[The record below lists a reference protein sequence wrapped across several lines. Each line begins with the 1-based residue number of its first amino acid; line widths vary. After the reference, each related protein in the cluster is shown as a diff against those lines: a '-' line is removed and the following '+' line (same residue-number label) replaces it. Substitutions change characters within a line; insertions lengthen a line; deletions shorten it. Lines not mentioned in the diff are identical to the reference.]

1 MATQTVPLISPDEY
15 LAMERVAEIKHE
27 YISGQIFAMSGASYE
42 HNQITANLARALGN
56 QLEGDDCDVLGS
68 DMRVKVQGTTMFTYP
83 DLVVVC
89 GQPHFLDKEF
99 DTLLNP
105 YILVEVLS
113 PSTEAYDR
121 GEKFAHY
128 RTIPTL
134 RHYLLVSQTRQRIE
148 HYARQP
154 DESWTLHIAE
164 RPDAAVTLILNKL
177 RLDLSAVYRR
187 VNVPLFEISENG
199 EGRGEIG

>member
-1 MATQTVPLISPDEY
+1 
-15 LAMERVAEIKHE
+15 
-27 YISGQIFAMSGASYE
+27 
-42 HNQITANLARALGN
+42 
-56 QLEGDDCDVLGS
+56 
-68 DMRVKVQGTTMFTYP
+68 
-83 DLVVVC
+83 VC

-113 PSTEAYDR
+113 PSTEAYGR

-148 HYARQP
+148 HYARQL

-164 RPDAAVTLILNKL
+164 RPGASVTLIPNKL
-177 RLDLSAVYRR
+177 HLELSAVYRR
-187 VNVPLFEISENG
+187 GSVPLFEVAETVD
-199 EGRGEIG
+199 EV